1 MQLIDLV
8 VRRQSKRVCAGVTSR
23 ESLVE
28 ATLAME
34 GLRDVTNVMDQK
46 TQCVRLLEIW
56 LARVQVLKLLVHV

>member
-8 VRRQSKRVCAGVTSR
+8 VRRQSKRVGASVASR

-28 ATLAME
+28 AALAVE

-46 TQCVRLLEIW
+46 TQCVGLLEIW